1 MGVMRTVQQGSPLR
15 ANTSRHFPT
24 VVFKDKQS
32 RKEAVNKIKDLRATG
47 ASQDAIDAHIAEV
60 KGDNYQGLKT
70 PRLVIAY
77 DEPMAGSDHTGYQ
90 EVPRGQGAASKG
102 DGSESGVGTASQVSR
117 DPSAASSGYGESVVS
132 SYTTDL

>member
-1 MGVMRTVQQGSPLR
+1 
-15 ANTSRHFPT
+15 

-77 DEPMAGSDHTGYQ
+77 DEPIAGDHPGYQ
-90 EVPRGQGAASKG
+90 EVARGQGAASKG